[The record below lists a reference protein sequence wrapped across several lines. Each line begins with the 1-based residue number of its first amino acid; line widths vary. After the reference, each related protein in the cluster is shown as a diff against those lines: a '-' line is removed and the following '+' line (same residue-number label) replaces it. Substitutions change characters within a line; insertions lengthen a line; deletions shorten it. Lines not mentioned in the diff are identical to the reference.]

1 MDNADDSPIHPL
13 QKRSKIVSAIA
24 WMFVVLFVPMSGA
37 WIIGGWVYWFDVLAS
52 QQMLIGWIVLGVGAL
67 MLIARRR
74 VPGVVCVVLAM
85 VSLYPVF
92 VGRHLMLPGV
102 DLEHKPDGVIRVVSW
117 NINPLN
123 EHWLDGLKRLLD
135 VDADVIIILEASPE
149 MSRSVHHRGAL
160 RDELYPY
167 RSYRKWVEGR
177 VSAGIILSRYLMHPL
192 MIDADKSING
202 YVHYQQ
208 MDHPDGSMI
217 VGLLHPASPRDTSRW
232 SIGNAITESQS
243 VIINRVHNE
252 NRLPILIGVDL
263 NAGPAQ
269 QRAQTLRRAGIKMS
283 KPVFRM
289 GGSFPMNASMP
300 AALRIQL
307 DDIWSLGDVEPIG
320 WEMIELKGSDHQ
332 AVIVDFTI
340 VGGSGQ

>member
-1 MDNADDSPIHPL
+1 MDNADDYPIHPP

-24 WMFVVLFVPMSGA
+24 WALVVLLVPMSTA

-74 VPGVVCVVLAM
+74 IPGVICILLAM

-92 VGRHLMLPGV
+92 TGRHLTLAGV
-102 DLEHKPDGVIRVVSW
+102 DLEHKPDGVIRVVSS
-117 NINPLN
+117 NLNPKNTRWREDIETLFD
-123 EHWLDGLKRLLD
+123 L
-135 VDADVIIILEASPE
+135 DADVIVLLEVPRELNLGIGRYGFLEESKYPNWVHRPWKEREVSP
-149 MSRSVHHRGAL
+149 SF
-160 RDELYPY
+160 
-167 RSYRKWVEGR
+167 
-177 VSAGIILSRYLMHPL
+177 ILSPWVIHAIDTFEEPEFVQNYLYLRIEHP
-192 MIDADKSING
+192 A
-202 YVHYQQ
+202 
-208 MDHPDGSMI
+208 GSF
-217 VGLLHPASPRDTSRW
+217 VAGLLHPLSPRTESRW
-232 SIGNAITESQS
+232 THGNRVIESQARTAWRIEKETGMP
-243 VIINRVHNE
+243 V
-252 NRLPILIGVDL
+252 LFGVDL

-289 GGSFPMNASMP
+289 GGSFPMNTPVP

-307 DDIWSLGDVEPIG
+307 DDIWSLGDVEPVG

-332 AVIVDFTI
+332 AVIVDFRI
-340 VGGSGQ
+340 VGESNQ